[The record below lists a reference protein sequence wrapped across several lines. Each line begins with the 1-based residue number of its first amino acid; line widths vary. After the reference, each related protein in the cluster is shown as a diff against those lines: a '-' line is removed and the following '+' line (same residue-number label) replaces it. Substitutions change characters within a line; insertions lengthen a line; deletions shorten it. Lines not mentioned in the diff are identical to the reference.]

1 MTRITVGRSVGRSI
15 TEPGQCV
22 LTGADDADEAPSG
35 PSLEFWTWMLLG
47 LKRKNGEGKSINRSI
62 K

>member
-1 MTRITVGRSVGRSI
+1 MVCVPHHGRSVGRSI
-15 TEPGQCV
+15 TERGQCV

-47 LKRKNGEGKSINRSI
+47 LKRKNGGGGESIDQ
-62 K
+62 